1 MSHYDISIRNRVQFD
16 PEKVLDNCIER
27 ITFNEFLLEEIQSD
41 EAFVEYK
48 NKELS
53 INLLQIVIK
62 IAKLEILVIKN
73 IINPNTNKRI
83 YPLLLEKYDAL
94 LNEDYEIRHQLVQDD
109 DMDEDDYRLHCKE
122 SMDVRNI
129 IKTICK
135 SGEMSSDNFV
145 IQRIH

>member
-1 MSHYDISIRNRVQFD
+1 MSHYDISINRVQID
-16 PEKVLDNCIER
+16 PEKVLDDCIER
-27 ITFNEFLLEEIQSD
+27 ITFNEYLLEKVQSD
-41 EAFVEYK
+41 EEFVSHK
-48 NKELS
+48 NRDIF
-53 INLLQIVIK
+53 INLLEIVIK

-94 LNEDYEIRHQLVQDD
+94 LNEDYEIRQQLVQDD
-109 DMDEDDYRLHCKE
+109 DMDEDDYRLHCKK

-135 SGEMSSDNFV
+135 SGEMVSDNFV